1 MKYKNIK
8 KGIFKTRLNRF
19 IAIVNIEGNDETVHV
34 KTTGRC
40 KELLIPGCRVI
51 LSQSDNTARKTK
63 YDLIAV
69 YKQGLGL
76 VNIDSQAPNQ
86 VVKEWLLSQNYDKV
100 QPEYKFRKSKLD
112 FYLEKDDRK
121 ILMEVKGCTLEVDGI
136 GYFPDAPTERGAK
149 HLRELTNAVLEGF
162 ECYVVFVIQMPKV
175 TEVRPNAATDPLFA
189 KALGEATSAGVNVM
203 CLQCIVTEDE
213 LKVKQI

>member
-8 KGIFKTRLNRF
+8 KGILKSRPNRF

-40 KELLIPGCRVI
+40 KELLIPGSQVI
-51 LSQSDNTARKTK
+51 LSRSDNTARETK

-100 QPEYKFRKSKLD
+100 QPEYKFGNSRLD

-121 ILMEVKGCTLEVDGI
+121 IFIEVKGCTLEVDGI
-136 GYFPDAPTERGAK
+136 GYFPDAPTGRGTK
-149 HLRELTNAVLEGF
+149 HLRELTNAVLEGY
-162 ECYVVFVIQMPKV
+162 ECCVVFVIQMAKV
-175 TEVRPNAATDPLFA
+175 TEVRPNTAIDPLFS
-189 KALGEATSAGVNVM
+189 KALGEAKAAGVNVM

-213 LKVKQI
+213 LKVR

>member
-1 MKYKNIK
+1 MKYKNII
-8 KGIFKTRLNRF
+8 KGIFKSRPNRF

-40 KELLIPGCRVI
+40 KELLIPGSQVI
-51 LSQSDNTARKTK
+51 LSQSDNTSRKTK

-86 VVKEWLLSQNYDKV
+86 VVEEWLLSQKYDKV
-100 QPEYKFRKSKLD
+100 LPEYKFGNSRLD
-112 FYLEKDDRK
+112 FYLEKEDRK
-121 ILMEVKGCTLEVDGI
+121 ILMEVKGCTLEIDGN
-136 GYFPDAPTERGAK
+136 GYFPDAPTERGTK

-162 ECYVVFVIQMPKV
+162 ECYVVFVIQIPKV
-175 TEVRPNAATDPLFA
+175 TEVRPNASTDPLFA
-189 KALGEATSAGVNVM
+189 KALGEAKAAGVNVM
-203 CLQCIVTEDE
+203 CLQCIVTEDK
-213 LKVKQI
+213 LKVR

>member
-1 MKYKNIK
+1 MKYKNII
-8 KGIFKTRLNRF
+8 KGIFKSRPNRF

-40 KELLIPGCRVI
+40 KELLIPGSQVI
-51 LSQSDNTARKTK
+51 LSQSDNTSRKTK

-100 QPEYKFRKSKLD
+100 QPEYKFRNSRLD

-121 ILMEVKGCTLEVDGI
+121 ILTEVKGCTLEVGGI
-136 GYFPDAPTERGAK
+136 GYFPDAPTERGTR
-149 HLRELTNAVLEGF
+149 HLRELTKAILEGY

-175 TEVRPNAATDPLFA
+175 TEVRPNAKTDPLFA
-189 KALGEATSAGVNVM
+189 KALGEAKAAGVNVV
-203 CLQCIVTEDE
+203 CLQCIVNEDE
-213 LKVKQI
+213 LKVK